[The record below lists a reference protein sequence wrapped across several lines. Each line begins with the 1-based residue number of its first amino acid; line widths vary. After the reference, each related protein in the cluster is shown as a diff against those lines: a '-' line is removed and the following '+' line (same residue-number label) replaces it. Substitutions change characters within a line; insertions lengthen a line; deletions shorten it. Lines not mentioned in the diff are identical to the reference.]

1 MICNLIHCYGP
12 GYYLIWFNTSVV
24 SVNSSIAF
32 YAIPTISLNLY
43 RNATTNPYTW
53 IAPIETTLTAFA
65 FSVSSYIL
73 ENLSMYLFDSNV
85 ITSTL
90 NVTDPLSVN
99 FGQDVNGATINFF
112 IINQADQSVLSNGT
126 LSNTGNGLYQFA
138 LNASQIGTYK
148 IYLTRYFDEL
158 LNSGIYL

>member
-1 MICNLIHCYGP
+1 
-12 GYYLIWFNTSVV
+12 
-24 SVNSSIAF
+24 
-32 YAIPTISLNLY
+32 
-43 RNATTNPYTW
+43 
-53 IAPIETTLTAFA
+53 
-65 FSVSSYIL
+65 
-73 ENLSMYLFDSNV
+73 MYLFDSNV